1 MSHKGKAIDAPPTED
16 LEYLQPGSVV
26 EVSHENNDCLR
37 VWYTATIIERRATS
51 TNDERYVVQF
61 TDIYQDTNSGTK
73 LFLEYNSVDIRPLPP
88 PLPPRNF
95 KAGDIVEAYYQNG
108 WYEGEIT
115 LMLDNYNCMFQI
127 SSRFL
132 LFGVNQLRHHRTW
145 FNGDW
150 IPPLNLNVTKS
161 IWDEDLTDRMMEIDS
176 NQLEW
181 ETDSGSA
188 ETSTAGTGNILEESD
203 QKTKEEEFSEGER
216 VEVANIDED
225 GFNQAWLAATIVKPV
240 ENNRYIIRYETLR
253 TGNDTGF
260 LVKEMDSLHIR
271 PPPPDIPVP
280 HQFKMFDNVDALY
293 KGGWWKGIITR
304 VLPRG
309 SRYKVHLD
317 NNGKVMEFKHSDL
330 RLHLDWIDR
339 KWTKPSP
346 GVHL

>member
-1 MSHKGKAIDAPPTED
+1 MSQKGKPMDAPATED
-16 LEYLQPGSVV
+16 PPYLQPGSIV
-26 EVSHENNDCLR
+26 EVNHEDNVCPR
-37 VWYTATIIERRATS
+37 ARYTAIIMERATS
-51 TNDERYVVQF
+51 TNDKRYVVQF
-61 TDIYQDTNSGTK
+61 TNLYQDRNSGTK
-73 LFLEYNSVDIRPLPP
+73 LSKEYNSVDIRPLPP
-88 PLPPRNF
+88 PQSPRKF
-95 KAGDIVEAYYQNG
+95 KVGDIVEAYFDDG
-108 WYEGEIT
+108 WYEGKIDQVLDDDRYIFRT
-115 LMLDNYNCMFQI
+115 LSM
-127 SSRFL
+127 FL
-132 LFGVNQLRHHRTW
+132 LFGVNQLRLHRTW
-145 FNGDW
+145 LNGNW
-150 IPPLNLNVTKS
+150 VPPLDESELAVE
-161 IWDEDLTDRMMEIDS
+161 DEDLTDRMMEIDS

-346 GVHL
+346 